1 MLRRYSVAII
11 GSRGRFFRAGE
22 EIPDDVS
29 VAPLAEKR
37 YRIRDEQQQPDE
49 SDSSSNTLDDE
60 ETTERLTR
68 DGEENR
74 VS

>member
-1 MLRRYSVAII
+1 MKKSTLFDVK
-11 GSRGRFFRAGE
+11 E
-22 EIPDDVS
+22 LIPIQDLCADGTI
-29 VAPLAEKR
+29 P
-37 YRIRDEQQQPDE
+37 Y
-49 SDSSSNTLDDE
+49 SSSNTLDDE